1 MAVKNSYPSPDTL
14 RYKLEQ
20 PVWFKLDR
28 EKEGIVTGIL
38 FRPSGVCYKVTWE
51 DMDEIDHFE
60 CELTASPEEAKKAL

>member
-1 MAVKNSYPSPDTL
+1 MVKNSYPNPDTL

-28 EKEGIVTGIL
+28 EKEGMVTGIL

-51 DMDEIDHFE
+51 DMDESDHFE
-60 CELTASPEEAKKAL
+60 CELTASPEEAKKSL